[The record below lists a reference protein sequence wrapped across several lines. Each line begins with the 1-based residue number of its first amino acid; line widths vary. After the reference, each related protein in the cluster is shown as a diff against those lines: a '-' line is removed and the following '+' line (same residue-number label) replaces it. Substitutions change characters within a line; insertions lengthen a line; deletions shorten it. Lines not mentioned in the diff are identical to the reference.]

1 MDHGT
6 LTDNN
11 GRKADF
17 RNVVL
22 VMTTN
27 AGVHETTR
35 KSIGFK
41 QQDHSHDAMA
51 EINQTFTPEFRNRLD
66 NTIWFNHLDEQI
78 IMQVV
83 DKFIVELESQLDKKS
98 VSLEITQGARDW
110 LAQKGYDKTMGA
122 RPMARIIQDS
132 LKKPLANEILFGQLI
147 NGGSVKVIVN
157 NKELVFEYENESV
170 EA

>member
-1 MDHGT
+1 
-6 LTDNN
+6 
-11 GRKADF
+11 
-17 RNVVL
+17 
-22 VMTTN
+22 
-27 AGVHETTR
+27 
-35 KSIGFK
+35 
-41 QQDHSHDAMA
+41 
-51 EINQTFTPEFRNRLD
+51 
-66 NTIWFNHLDEQI
+66 
-78 IMQVV
+78 MQVV